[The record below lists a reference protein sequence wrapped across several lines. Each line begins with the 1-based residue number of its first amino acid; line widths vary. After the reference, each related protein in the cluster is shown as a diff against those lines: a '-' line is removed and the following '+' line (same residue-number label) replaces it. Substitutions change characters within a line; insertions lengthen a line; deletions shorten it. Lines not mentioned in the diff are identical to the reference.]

1 MVRGFHCTS
10 PALRPHKLKALN
22 GRDRKPHK
30 GCLKRFKVTGTGK
43 VRYFPAGGR
52 HHKYKLSGR
61 QVQNKRKPRYLNS
74 VDGKKI
80 KIAMLQG
87 RNWTPAWPKRFRL
100 RLKSELT
107 PEELADRAAKAAF
120 AANGYK

>member
-1 MVRGFHCTS
+1 MRVASSS
-10 PALRPHKLKALN
+10 PSQVATLQ
-22 GRDRKPHK
+22 
-30 GCLKRFKVTGTGK
+30 
-43 VRYFPAGGR
+43 
-52 HHKYKLSGR
+52 HHVHEACFNLEDTYTWQLTLFFSPS
-61 QVQNKRKPRYLNS
+61 Q
-74 VDGKKI
+74 
-80 KIAMLQG
+80 IAMLQG